1 MSQLAKGNLLSR
13 ISLSTWILLSMVSG
27 IAAGLFF
34 GELAG
39 PLDVIGDIWIKLLQM
54 TVLPYVML
62 SLVLGLGR
70 LEYREA
76 LLLAK
81 KGGAVL
87 LLLWGVTLLVIFLFP
102 NVFPDWESSS
112 VFADLDAPRVEQV
125 DFLGLYIPSNP
136 FYALANNLVPAVVL
150 FSIAIGVALI
160 GVPRKE
166 KILEG
171 MDLLIATLTRIAN
184 FVVRLTPIGVFA
196 IMASSAGTLTFA
208 EFQRLEVYIYSY
220 IMVSLVMS
228 LWILP
233 GLVTALTPLSYR
245 EVVGGTKDALIT
257 AFATTSLFVVLPIL
271 MEKSKKMVAR
281 HTGDHKRADSAVE
294 VIVPAS
300 FNFPHAGKLFTLTF
314 VLFAGWHSGYPL
326 TVEDYPRL
334 LTAGLAS
341 LFANVNLA
349 IPFILDMM
357 RMPGDLYQLFL
368 TTGVINARFATLLA
382 AMFTLC
388 LTLLGA
394 FSMSGGLRFRW
405 KQMLN
410 YLVVSILLL
419 LLSIPGLKL
428 VMERQMQNSYQEGER
443 IAARSFYDVRNKGQ
457 VFREVYR
464 RPPEPLPVSEPG
476 KRLQDIVQRGV
487 LRVCYA
493 ADDIPFSYFNSRG
506 QLVGLDVELFHYLAD
521 DLGIRAEFVPS
532 TWNNIVGL
540 LNSGYCDMGTGRIM
554 TPQSAYRGAF
564 TIPIMDRSLAILV
577 EDYRRGDFV
586 TFDKIREIDG
596 LRLAHTS
603 NPYVEKLVKK
613 LLPNAEL
620 IEVPS
625 VEELVLEL
633 LDRETRFTQS
643 DEYKEATALGA
654 GHVDAVVTA
663 AEKAAALSLLYPHF
677 SSIVPTPAVHLPA
690 AFPIPH
696 GEEELAD
703 YMKIWLTIRQKDGT
717 IRNLYD
723 YWVLGKKE
731 KEVVRRW
738 SVIRDVLHWID

>member
-1 MSQLAKGNLLSR
+1 MSQLAKGNLLSH

-87 LLLWGVTLLVIFLFP
+87 LLLWGVTLLLIFLFP

-233 GLVTALTPLSYR
+233 GLVNALTPLSYR

-326 TVEDYPRL
+326 TLEDYPRL

-405 KQMLN
+405 KRMLN

-476 KRLQDIVQRGV
+476 RRLQDIVQRGV
-487 LRVCYA
+487 LRICYA

-532 TWNNIVGL
+532 TWSNIVGL

-643 DEYKEATALGA
+643 DEYKEATALGV